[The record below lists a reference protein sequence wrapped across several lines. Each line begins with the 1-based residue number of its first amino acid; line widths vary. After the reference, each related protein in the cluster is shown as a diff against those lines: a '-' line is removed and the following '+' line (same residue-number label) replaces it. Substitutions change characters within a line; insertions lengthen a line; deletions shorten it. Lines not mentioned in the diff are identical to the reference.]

1 VKALLCIEARGWR
14 HVIEGAARYLV
25 EGEAIIAYVI
35 DERPSLGYELA
46 VKGLLGR
53 RRPQDAGMATVSEAT
68 AEQVLADARSI
79 LEQSCPRLSVST
91 LLLRGRPNEALVE
104 SARGQEADA
113 IFVGRGST
121 GDGRGVT
128 VSGTV
133 SGWTTNRAGD
143 AHGLLLE
150 DGTEVRFPP
159 HLGPEIAGI
168 VPDGTEVEVRSARKR
183 DHLHAHRITNTL
195 TGASLEVH
203 PDLPADLR
211 KSHLGHTAR
220 FVVDHAACD
229 VIVLHA

>member
-1 VKALLCIEARGWR
+1 VKALLCIEARDWR
-14 HVIEGAARYLV
+14 HVVEGAARYLG
-25 EGEAIIAYVI
+25 EGEAIIACVI
-35 DERPSLGYELA
+35 DDRPSLGYELA

-53 RRPQDAGMATVSEAT
+53 RRPRDAGMATVSKAT

-104 SARGQEADA
+104 SAKEQAVDA

-121 GDGRGVT
+121 VDGGGAKVA
-128 VSGTV
+128 GTV

-143 AHGLLLE
+143 AHGFFLQ

-159 HLGPEIAGI
+159 HLASEIAGI
-168 VPDGTEVEVRSARKR
+168 FPEGTEVEVRSVRKK

-195 TGASLEVH
+195 TGGTLEVH

-211 KSHLGHTAR
+211 KSPPGHTAR
-220 FVVDHAACD
+220 FVLDHAACD